1 MADNMKIVV
10 LLGDGMADYP
20 IGDLGGKT
28 PLDYARTPNMDKLA
42 GTGILGMVRT
52 VPSGMSPGSDTANLA
67 IFGYD
72 PARYYTGRAPLE
84 ALNMNIQMGP
94 NDVAFRCNTI
104 TVDDGILSDFSAD
117 HIESDFTRIVIA
129 EAARSISIPGI
140 EFYPGVSYRNIVMWR
155 NYPHDGITGTTPP
168 HDIQGQRTSA
178 HLPDGPGSEVLRR
191 ITAESEK
198 IISSSA
204 RIRDAK
210 LRYRGNPT
218 TLWLWGGGRRPAM
231 ETMKEK
237 YGLQGYTISAVDL
250 IHGIGRA
257 AGLEPIL
264 VEGATGYIDTN
275 YAGKTEALL
284 RAVETTDFVY
294 LHVESP
300 DESGHEGNLAHKIKA
315 IEDFDLKVV
324 GPAIE
329 GMRKYDNYCILLMP
343 DHPTPLSL
351 RTHTDE
357 PVPFIAYRSR
367 GWTDPS
373 LEHCKRAT
381 FSEASA
387 RETGLY
393 VSEGHRLIEYIL
405 KGWMDNKS

>member
-20 IGDLGGKT
+20 VASLGERT
-28 PLDYARTPNMDKLA
+28 PLDYAHTPNMDKLA

-84 ALNMNIQMGP
+84 ALNMNIRMGT

-117 HIESDFTRIVIA
+117 HIESDFTRVLIE
-129 EAARSISIPGI
+129 EAARKISIPGI
-140 EFYPGVSYRNIVMWR
+140 EFYPGVSYRNIVIWR
-155 NYPHDGITGTTPP
+155 NYPHENITETTPP
-168 HDIQGQRTSA
+168 HDIQGRPA
-178 HLPDGPGSEVLRR
+178 KEYLPAGPGSEVLRR
-191 ITAESEK
+191 ITTESEDL
-198 IISSSA
+198 IRSSEPV
-204 RIRDAK
+204 RQAK
-210 LRYRGNPT
+210 TRYRGNPT

-237 YGLQGYTISAVDL
+237 YGLQGCTISAVDL

-257 AGLEPIL
+257 AGLEPL
-264 VEGATGYIDTN
+264 PVPGATGYIDTD
-275 YAGKTEALL
+275 YTAKTEALL
-284 RAVETTDFVY
+284 RAIGTTDFVY

-300 DESGHEGNLAHKIKA
+300 DESGHEGNLEHKIRS

-324 GPAIE
+324 GPVIE

-367 GWTDPS
+367 GWTDPA
-373 LEHCKRAT
+373 LERCKRAT
-381 FSEASA
+381 YSEASA

-393 VSEGHRLIEYIL
+393 VPEGHRLIEYIL
-405 KGWMDNKS
+405 KGWMDSKS